1 VLPPMLMLTMA
12 EIGTGIFA
20 IIAIRSKPGEL
31 TGMWLAIVGIA
42 LSAVAV
48 LGAIVFEFM
57 SFF

>member
-1 VLPPMLMLTMA
+1 MLMLTMA